1 MNTRDEGVILR
12 LRDENKD
19 DINKVVQAVLSHSKI
34 SSKNNL
40 ILAILDEYR
49 PNKPGNGPIVKFFR
63 PILKKLTELD
73 SRSSA
78 KVALKAREVLIQCA
92 LPSLEERA
100 SQMEHILRSSVVES
114 RYGETGWEHRTPY
127 IETLK
132 EVIDSKYTVFDVLP
146 IFFAHQDPWVSLAAL
161 EVYIR
166 RAYRAYELHVV
177 NYHHL
182 DSEPPF
188 IATWDFQLR
197 KVGVT
202 EYGMTQPSAPAT
214 PTVER
219 GESFKRIGS
228 ISDLSFLVGK
238 SEVEPM
244 RKGVIVPVTFLDEAE
259 ELLGRALELI
269 PRAKGSR
276 TSKEGLMANLEGR
289 RKAIPP
295 SPIETGE
302 EEILS
307 AVCNVA
313 IQDAESMDD
322 KDLLERII
330 PLIKEYKKELLS
342 RNIRRITFICGHKD
356 GSYPG
361 YFTFRGPE
369 YKEEESIRHTEPAL
383 AFQLEFSRLSNFH
396 IKPVFTENRN
406 IHVYE
411 AYGKE
416 VQSDKRYFTR
426 AVVRPGRLRDEIP
439 TADYLISETDRLVND
454 ILDALEIIG
463 GNNSDLNH
471 IFINFSPVFPLS
483 PEEIEPALGGFIERF
498 GRRLWRLRV
507 TGAEIRIICTDPKS
521 GLAYPLRVIIQNV
534 SGYVIQVEMYAE
546 RKTEKGQWVFHSIGS
561 KSGSMHLRPVN
572 TPYAAKEW
580 LQPKRYKAHLM
591 GTQYVYDF
599 PELFRQ
605 AIHQNWLK
613 TAKKVVSFKEK
624 VPQLGECLDY
634 HELVLDDN
642 GGLAEVQREP
652 GTNTHGM
659 VGWVVTAKTPE
670 YPKGRKFIIIANDI
684 TFRIGSFGPA
694 EDRFFHKCTELARA
708 MGVPRIYLS
717 ANSGARI
724 GMAEELIPHFSV
736 AWNEIDKPEA
746 GFKYLYLTPEIYKK
760 FADRKQKTVITE
772 RINDDGE
779 ERYKI
784 TTIVGQEDGLGV
796 ECLKGSG
803 LIAGATS
810 KAYEDIFTLTLVT
823 CRSVGIGAYLV
834 RLGQRAI
841 QIEGQPIVSFILE
854 SQK

>member
-1 MNTRDEGVILR
+1 
-12 LRDENKD
+12 
-19 DINKVVQAVLSHSKI
+19 
-34 SSKNNL
+34 
-40 ILAILDEYR
+40 
-49 PNKPGNGPIVKFFR
+49 
-63 PILKKLTELD
+63 
-73 SRSSA
+73 
-78 KVALKAREVLIQCA
+78 
-92 LPSLEERA
+92 
-100 SQMEHILRSSVVES
+100 MEHILRSSVVES

-161 EVYIR
+161 EVYVR

-177 NYHHL
+177 NYHNL
-182 DSEPPF
+182 NSEPPF
-188 IATWDFQLR
+188 MVTWDFQLR

-219 GESFKRIGS
+219 GEAFKRIGS

-238 SEVEPM
+238 SEVEPV

-269 PRAKGSR
+269 PRARGR

-313 IQDAESMDD
+313 VQDAESMDD
-322 KDLLERII
+322 KDLLERIL
-330 PLIKEYKKELLS
+330 PLIKDYKKELLS

-369 YKEEESIRHTEPAL
+369 YREEESIRHIEPAL
-383 AFQLEFSRLSNFH
+383 AFQLELSRLSNFQ

-463 GNNSDLNH
+463 NNNSDLNH
-471 IFINFSPVFPLS
+471 IFINFTPVFPLS

-561 KSGSMHLRPVN
+561 KSGSMHLRPVS

-605 AIHQNWLK
+605 AIHQSWLK
-613 TAKKVVSFKEK
+613 TAKKVTSFKEK
-624 VPQLGECLDY
+624 VPQLTECLEY

-736 AWNEIDKPEA
+736 AWNEVEKPEA
-746 GFKYLYLTPEIYKK
+746 GFKYLYLTPEMHKK

-779 ERYKI
+779 ERFKI

-841 QIEGQPIVSFILE
+841 QIEGQPIVSFIF
-854 SQK
+854 QTPKNHVTC